1 MDIGAFCGRQGYLVQ
16 GRVRRGVIR
25 HFLRQ
30 DREFVAA
37 DACHGVGLA
46 HEVQQ
51 AMRPCGEYRVRRS
64 WFRTAVRGSPSRRA
78 GCATLLDVNC
88 RQDRF

>member
-46 HEVQQ
+46 HAVQ
-51 AMRPCGEYRVRRS
+51 
-64 WFRTAVRGSPSRRA
+64 
-78 GCATLLDVNC
+78 
-88 RQDRF
+88 